1 LEIKK
6 TSMKK
11 LLIASIALLTLSLN
25 AQITVPKASPAGKIE
40 QRVGLADLSITYN
53 RPAKRERVV
62 FGDVVPFGE
71 LWRTGANENAK
82 ITTSDALIFGKDT
95 LKAGTYAIF
104 TKPGQTSWE
113 IFFYTDYSNWG
124 TPENWDEK
132 KVALKTN
139 AAISK
144 LTETVE
150 NFTIG
155 FDKME
160 NSSAEICLSW
170 ENTKVSIPFSL
181 NTKDKVLASIKKTMD
196 GPTANDYHRAASFY
210 FTEKIDMK
218 KALEWSTKAV
228 ELRGESAYWMTRLLA
243 QLQAENG
250 DYKKAIETARRSI
263 AAAEKDGD
271 MNYVKQNKD
280 SIEEWSKKK
289 N

>member
-1 LEIKK
+1 
-6 TSMKK
+6 MKK
-11 LLIASIALLTLSLN
+11 LFILLSLSFGSYSFG
-25 AQITVPKASPAGKIE
+25 QITTPQASPQAKVE
-40 QRVGLADLSITYN
+40 QKVGLADISISYY
-53 RPAKRERVV
+53 RPGKRGRTV
-62 FGDVVPFGE
+62 FGDVVPFDE

-82 ITTSDALIFGKDT
+82 ITTSDPLIFGKDT

-104 TKPGQTSWE
+104 TKPGQTNWE
-113 IFFYTDYSNWG
+113 VFFYSDYSNWG

-132 KVALKTN
+132 KVALKTT
-139 AAISK
+139 AAVSK
-144 LTETVE
+144 LSETVE
-150 NFTIG
+150 HFTIG

-160 NSSAEICLSW
+160 NNSAEIFFSW
-170 ENTKVSIPFSL
+170 ENTKVTIPFSL

-196 GPTANDYHRAASFY
+196 GPTANDYHRAASYY

-250 DYKKAIETARRSI
+250 DYKKAIETAKKSMS
-263 AAAEKDGD
+263 AAEKDGD
-271 MNYVKQNKD
+271 MNYVKQNKT
-280 SIEEWSKKK
+280 SIDEWSKKK

>member
-1 LEIKK
+1 
-6 TSMKK
+6 MKK
-11 LLIASIALLTLSLN
+11 LFILLSLSFGTYTFG
-25 AQITVPKASPAGKIE
+25 QITTPQASPQAKVE
-40 QRVGLADLSITYN
+40 QKVGLADISISYY
-53 RPAKRERVV
+53 RPAKKGRVV

-104 TKPGQTSWE
+104 TKPNQTNWE
-113 IFFYTDYSNWG
+113 IYFYTDYSNWG
-124 TPENWDEK
+124 TPENWDDK

-139 AAISK
+139 VAVSK

-160 NSSAEICLSW
+160 NSSAEICMTW
-170 ENTKVSIPFSL
+170 ENTKVSIPFTL

-196 GPTANDYHRAASFY
+196 GPTANDYHRAAFFY

-228 ELRGESAYWMTRLLA
+228 ELRGESAYWMTRLLS

-250 DYKKAIETARRSI
+250 DVKKAIETAKKSM

>member
-1 LEIKK
+1 
-6 TSMKK
+6 MKK
-11 LLIASIALLTLSLN
+11 LFILLALSIGSYSIG
-25 AQITVPKASPAGKIE
+25 QITTPQASPQAKVE
-40 QRVGLADLSITYN
+40 QKVGLADISISYY
-53 RPAKRERVV
+53 RPAKKGRVV
-62 FGDVVPFGE
+62 FGEVVPYGE

-82 ITTSDALIFGKDT
+82 ITTSDALVFGKDT

-124 TPENWDEK
+124 TPDNWDEK
-132 KVALKTN
+132 KVAVKTT
-139 AAISK
+139 ASVSK
-144 LTETVE
+144 LSETVE

-160 NSSAEICLSW
+160 NNTAEICLSW
-170 ENTKVSIPFSL
+170 ENTKVAIPFSL

-210 FTEKIDMK
+210 YTEKIDIK

-250 DYKKAIETARRSI
+250 DYKKAIETAKKSM

-271 MNYVKQNKD
+271 MNYVKQNKT
-280 SIEEWSKKK
+280 SIDEWSTKK